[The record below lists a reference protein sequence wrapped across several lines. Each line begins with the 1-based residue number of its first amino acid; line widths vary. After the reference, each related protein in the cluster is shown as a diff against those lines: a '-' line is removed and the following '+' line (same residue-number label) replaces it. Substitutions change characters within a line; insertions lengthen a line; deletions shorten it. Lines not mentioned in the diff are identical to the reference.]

1 MAKLK
6 HHQIPEKGIREIFTL
21 GREGPTWG
29 SQFILPLPIRDV
41 RFPQGA
47 PAPHLQGVLQ
57 VHRLLHPGPLK
68 RLGHDSNPQRA

>member
-6 HHQIPEKGIREIFTL
+6 HHQIPEKGIQEIFTL

-41 RFPQGA
+41 RFPRE
-47 PAPHLQGVLQ
+47 HLLPTCRVFCKFIGSFT
-57 VHRLLHPGPLK
+57 
-68 RLGHDSNPQRA
+68 LGL